1 MNPQDQPS
9 LTLTWG
15 ILSTGRIAEKFAL
28 DLLHP
33 RPCSPI
39 NHTLTGVASSTSLST
54 ACAFLDK
61 IQAPKHVIP
70 YGSYS
75 ALLSTP
81 CEAVYVA
88 TPHSHHYQ
96 NAMMALEAGKH
107 VLIEKP
113 ITVNAEQCNALVN
126 TAAAKRL
133 FVMEGLW
140 TRFQPIGYAFR
151 EVLGEVGKVNR
162 VWADNGMGMEV
173 ERHFPTGDRLVTL
186 DLAGGGLL
194 DLGIYSLNWV
204 LQALGP
210 RRDYAPR
217 SVASAMTKNRSTGVD
232 ETTTILLR
240 FSTEKDDQEIHAI
253 VASSLRCATDAD
265 GSTPCVRVQGDK
277 GEIQV
282 FGWPW
287 RPLRLRVVAREQGF
301 GSTGM
306 VGKEILNH
314 MPDQVYGLAYEADEV
329 ARCVRSGRLESE
341 IMSWKE
347 SLATMK
353 IMDQVRKE
361 NGLWFGE
368 ELESVLYPLA
378 L

>member
-1 MNPQDQPS
+1 MNPQEQPP
-9 LTLTWG
+9 LILTWG

-28 DLLHP
+28 DLLNP

-39 NHTLTGVASSTSLST
+39 DHTLTGVASSTSLST
-54 ACAFLDK
+54 ACTFLEK
-61 IQAPKHVIP
+61 IRAPKHVIP
-70 YGSYS
+70 YGSYPS
-75 ALLSTP
+75 LLSTS
-81 CEAVYVA
+81 CEAVYIA

-113 ITVNAEQCNALVN
+113 ITVNAEQCRALFN
-126 TAAAKRL
+126 TATKKRL
-133 FVMEGLW
+133 FVMGGLW
-140 TRFQPIGYAFR
+140 TRFQPIGCAFH
-151 EVLGEVGKVNR
+151 EVLGEVGTVR
-162 VWADNGMGMEV
+162 RI
-173 ERHFPTGDRLVTL
+173 ERQFLTGDRLITL

-210 RRDYAPR
+210 RRDYAPHA
-217 SVASAMTKNRSTGVD
+217 VASGMTKDRSTGVD

-240 FSTEKDDQEIHAI
+240 FAAEKDDHEVQAM

-265 GSTPCVRVQGDK
+265 GTTPCVCVQGDK

-287 RPLRLRVVAREQGF
+287 RPSRIRILAREQRF
-301 GSTGM
+301 GTIGM
-306 VGKEILNH
+306 VRKEILNRV
-314 MPDQVYGLAYEADEV
+314 PDQVYGLVYEADEL
-329 ARCVRSGRLESE
+329 ARCVRSGRVESE
-341 IMSWKE
+341 TMSWNE
-347 SLATMK
+347 SLATLK

-361 NGLWFGE
+361 NELWFGE
-368 ELESVLYPLA
+368 EAETVVYPVA
-378 L
+378 QCSIEYFQGY